1 MIAAQS
7 GSPRNA
13 ERWAGAGWSL
23 GAVATAP
30 PPHKCEPLVTRSL
43 CYFTTG
49 RLRGTPKRIRLA
61 VNAAVHY
68 TLSQGAWF
76 QWISVTRRGFF
87 TTSPPNVDIKVL
99 MLVVK
104 MLINCMSSL
113 KTSTLDTRTKY
124 HMITYIVL
132 GIPLKNM
139 CMVVHKCG

>member
-1 MIAAQS
+1 MLFHDRT
-7 GSPRNA
+7 P
-13 ERWAGAGWSL
+13 
-23 GAVATAP
+23 
-30 PPHKCEPLVTRSL
+30 
-43 CYFTTG
+43 
-49 RLRGTPKRIRLA
+49 RGTPADSPGSKRCC
-61 VNAAVHY
+61 
-68 TLSQGAWF
+68 TLHVVTGKMV
-76 QWISVTRRGFF
+76 SVDFVTLRGFF

-132 GIPLKNM
+132 GIPLKI